1 MTEVHLDTRLIAE
14 LCERNAVSRLSLF
27 GSFARGE
34 PGPESDIDYL
44 VEFSKPA
51 SLLHLIRFERELS
64 QALDRKVELLTEPSI
79 SPYIRDRIQDDLRVV
94 YAAE

>member
-1 MTEVHLDTRLIAE
+1 MADVHLDMNLIAE
-14 LCERNAVSRLSLF
+14 LCRRNAVSRLSLF

-34 PGPESDIDYL
+34 PGPESDVDFL

-51 SLLHLIRFERELS
+51 SLLDLIRLERELS
-64 QALDRKVELLTEPSI
+64 QALDRRVELLTEPSI
-79 SPYIRDRIQDDLRVV
+79 SPYIRDRIRDDLRVV